1 MHLGLRM
8 CLSRNAAL
16 LGMMLSAPALSLSG
30 ASAQPSAVTD
40 PILRDRVSC
49 LIEPER
55 VVRLSTPVAGIVADV
70 SVDRGDTVAKG
81 QAIARLDAEI
91 EELALA
97 IAEVRAEDVSQIQG
111 LEARIVFLQKQ
122 AERNEQLAARDAVSN
137 TAAAEAR
144 LEAVIAER
152 ELDQARLAH
161 RLAALE
167 ARQARAAVEQRVLRS
182 PVDGVVTERLLN
194 PGEYREGESH
204 IATIARLDPL
214 RVEAFVPIGLFDRIA
229 IGQRLEVIPEAPLD
243 LPLSAEVVVVD
254 RVFDA
259 ATATFGVRL
268 TLDNADLALPAG
280 LRCDLLLPVAGAE

>member
-1 MHLGLRM
+1 MQISGILLPGLI
-8 CLSRNAAL
+8 AAVA
-16 LGMMLSAPALSLSG
+16 MATTASG
-30 ASAQPSAVTD
+30 QETQLMDEWGGA
-40 PILRDRVSC
+40 LRDRVSC

-55 VVRLSTPVAGIVADV
+55 IVRLSTPVAGIVAEV
-70 SVDRGDTVAKG
+70 SVDRGDTVRAG
-81 QAIARLDAEI
+81 QEVARLDTEI
-91 EELALA
+91 EELTLA
-97 IAEVRAEDVSQIQG
+97 IAEVRAEDRSEIQA
-111 LEARIVFLQKQ
+111 LEARIEFLQEQ
-122 AERNEQLAARDAVSN
+122 AERNEQLAARDAVSD

-167 ARQARAAVEQRVLRS
+167 ARQARAAVEQRILRS

-214 RVEAFVPIGLFDRIA
+214 RVEAFVPIALFDRIA
-229 IGQRLEVIPEAPLD
+229 LGQQLQVIPEAPLD
-243 LPLSAEVVVVD
+243 TPLTAAVTVID

-268 TLDNADLALPAG
+268 ALENDDLSLPAG
-280 LRCDLLLPVAGAE
+280 LRCDLLLPGGQD